1 MFENWTEEKTLAYIS
16 GYFDGEGTI
25 FVYVPKVG
33 AKSRGVK
40 FTAALHTGDITVLKA
55 AHDFFG
61 GYYTELKRENTVNVK
76 MVRLAWENKKA
87 YEVLSKL
94 ELVSKRPQQEL
105 FLEQWQL
112 YEKAPNIEKRAIA
125 ESVKLS
131 LQQLKRWN
139 FHHE

>member
-1 MFENWTEEKTLAYIS
+1 MFESWTEEKTIAYIS

-25 FVYVPKVG
+25 LVYVPKVG
-33 AKSRGVK
+33 AKSRGNK
-40 FTAALHTGDITVLKA
+40 FIAALHTGDVSVLKA
-55 AHDFFG
+55 AHDYFG
-61 GYYTELKRENTVNVK
+61 GYYTVLNRHSTTNVK

-94 ELVSKRPQQEL
+94 ELVSKRPQQEF

-112 YEKAPNIEKRAIA
+112 YEKAPNAEKRAIA
-125 ESVKLS
+125 ESAKLG